1 MPDNLINFKTVYKTQ
16 NKMKMN
22 LREIIMA
29 AMAASAAMLGA
40 VCAQAQPN
48 TELRPDKT
56 VFLYSDDAKGV
67 SDTVTGRET
76 TCAGYSITEKNGLSG
91 QEELQKSGNLGNIS
105 DDARFDL
112 YFPEKPNGQMV
123 VVCPGGGYAYV
134 STYNEGVYVAEW
146 MVEHGITVAVVKY
159 RMPNGHWEVPL
170 TDVQNTFRY
179 CREHAEEWGVTQ
191 IGVMG
196 FSAGGHLAATT
207 STMYADAETRPDF
220 SVLIYPVITMDPEY
234 THKGTRNNL
243 IGTDKVWEKREGMS
257 WEEWNRAQG
266 KHEMLVHRY
275 SLENQVTADTPAT
288 FIALSS
294 DDNGVPPE
302 NSIRYYRSLIKNGVS
317 AEMHIYPSG
326 GHGWGFTT
334 LRYSDKDRMDYARS
348 EFEASLERWLD
359 SISDKR

>member
-134 STYNEGVYVAEW
+134 ST
-146 MVEHGITVAVVKY
+146 
-159 RMPNGHWEVPL
+159 
-170 TDVQNTFRY
+170 
-179 CREHAEEWGVTQ
+179 
-191 IGVMG
+191 
-196 FSAGGHLAATT
+196 
-207 STMYADAETRPDF
+207 
-220 SVLIYPVITMDPEY
+220 
-234 THKGTRNNL
+234 
-243 IGTDKVWEKREGMS
+243 
-257 WEEWNRAQG
+257 
-266 KHEMLVHRY
+266 
-275 SLENQVTADTPAT
+275 
-288 FIALSS
+288 
-294 DDNGVPPE
+294 
-302 NSIRYYRSLIKNGVS
+302 
-317 AEMHIYPSG
+317 
-326 GHGWGFTT
+326 
-334 LRYSDKDRMDYARS
+334 
-348 EFEASLERWLD
+348 
-359 SISDKR
+359 